1 MTLGLFELTAIAAA
15 RPLALVESWS
25 IGLGPIGAK
34 PYRSGSLFRTPPA
47 RNGLL
52 RRLRSG
58 AGAPTSGSM
67 DGLTTAP
74 GKRFHCSRASR
85 RRRQT
90 IFIAGGRRVR
100 SEVHLGLDDERD
112 ELLLFR
118 RDEGLPDLSP
128 LAAMDHARAADHR

>member
-15 RPLALVESWS
+15 RPLALVQSWS
-25 IGLGPIGAK
+25 TGLGPIGAK

-74 GKRFHCSRASR
+74 GKRFHARGRAGVAGRLLSP
-85 RRRQT
+85 
-90 IFIAGGRRVR
+90 AGGRRVR
-100 SEVHLGLDDERD
+100 SEVHLGLD
-112 ELLLFR
+112 
-118 RDEGLPDLSP
+118 
-128 LAAMDHARAADHR
+128 